1 MLNLA
6 RNYVA
11 ELVDHIGTAWNRFWF
26 TPSMPHTLCLVR
38 VLAGA
43 LAVYYVASFGPDV
56 VQFFGPGGIVP
67 VETVRT
73 WTGGVVTRFSYFD
86 YIQEPASLRAAHYVG
101 LVVVAMFAVGFLTR
115 VTSIAALVV
124 LVSYLHRAPM
134 LVSEAEPV
142 LAMIVL
148 YLCLG
153 PAGACFSV
161 DAWLRRRRASRVANE
176 TDEPSISK
184 STAATIATRL
194 IQVHLAAI
202 FVSSRLA
209 VLSVQT
215 WWGGDAVWWLV
226 ARPRSPGFWLARP
239 LSRMPLVFMA
249 LTHLVVAYHFLFP
262 LLVWNR
268 LARPLVL
275 AAGLVI
281 WPIVAIVSGLYLYA
295 ALMLA
300 GTCSYLPPAFV
311 ALLEKRRAGAAETEK
326 AEITAT
332 VKPSAPAQR
341 ATERV

>member
-6 RNYVA
+6 RNYFA
-11 ELVDHIGTAWNRFWF
+11 ELADHIGSSWNRFWF
-26 TPSMPHTLCLVR
+26 TPSPPHTLCLVR

-43 LAVYYVASFGPDV
+43 LTVYYVASFGPDV

-67 VETVRT
+67 VQTVRE

-86 YIQEPASLRAAHYVG
+86 YIQEPASLHAAHYAG
-101 LVVVAMFAVGFLTR
+101 LAVVALFAVGFLTR

-161 DAWLRRRRASRVANE
+161 DAWLRRRKLRAAGNDPAASGA
-176 TDEPSISK
+176 PK

-194 IQVHLAAI
+194 IQIHLAAI
-202 FVSSRLA
+202 FVTSGLA
-209 VLSVQT
+209 MLSVQT
-215 WWGGDAVWWLV
+215 WWAGDAVWWLV

-249 LTHLVVAYHFLFP
+249 LTHLIVAYHFLLP

-295 ALMLA
+295 AVMLA
-300 GTCSYLPPAFV
+300 GTCIYLQPAFV
-311 ALLEKRRAGAAETEK
+311 ALLEQRGEVTPEPQK
-326 AEITAT
+326 AEALL
-332 VKPSAPAQR
+332 KPSSPAQR
-341 ATERV
+341 ATVRV